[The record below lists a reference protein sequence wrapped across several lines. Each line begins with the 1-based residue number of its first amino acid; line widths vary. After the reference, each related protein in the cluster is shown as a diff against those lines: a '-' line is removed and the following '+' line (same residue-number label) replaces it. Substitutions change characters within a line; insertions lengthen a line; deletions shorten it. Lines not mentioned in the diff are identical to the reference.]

1 MTDLSSSIIY
11 GSLTPVIFSLPAQ
24 FGQYP
29 IYSACTD
36 ALLWPSLALIGSGTA
51 RIAPDREQVDMAWK
65 LVLAL
70 VVILILAGIGL
81 AVYGGQLT
89 PERQRFEQVLPDE
102 RFPD

>member
-1 MTDLSSSIIY
+1 
-11 GSLTPVIFSLPAQ
+11 
-24 FGQYP
+24 
-29 IYSACTD
+29 
-36 ALLWPSLALIGSGTA
+36 
-51 RIAPDREQVDMAWK
+51 MAWK

-89 PERQRFEQVLPDE
+89 PERQRLEQVLPDE

>member
-1 MTDLSSSIIY
+1 
-11 GSLTPVIFSLPAQ
+11 
-24 FGQYP
+24 
-29 IYSACTD
+29 
-36 ALLWPSLALIGSGTA
+36 
-51 RIAPDREQVDMAWK
+51 MAWK
-65 LVLAL
+65 LVLVL